1 MPALSPASAAPQPNI
16 VILFIDDM
24 GYADIGPFGAARQKT
39 PHLDRMAAEGM
50 KLTSFYAAPVCSV
63 SRAQLLTGCY
73 GPRVS
78 VPGVYHPVSADG
90 LNPTEYTIADRLKEQ
105 GYATMCVG
113 KWHLGDQPEF
123 LPTRQGFDGY
133 FGIPYSNDMQRQSS
147 ETGEWVVPLLRDEE
161 VAELLTDQA
170 QCRITERYT
179 DEAVK
184 FITAH
189 RDRPFLLYLAH
200 TAVHVPIAVG
210 ERFQGRSD
218 NGRYGDWVEEVDWSV
233 GRVLDT
239 LRELKLDDHT
249 LVLFTSDNGPWL
261 PKGADAGSASPL
273 RGGKGGTWEGG
284 VRVPTL
290 VWWPGRIPSNA
301 VCDAVAGTID
311 VLPTAVAL
319 AGAQLPQEPTVD
331 GRDLT
336 PLLLGRSNES
346 PREAH
351 YFFLGFNLEAVR
363 QGPWKLALGPQT
375 EGMGM
380 SVPADATNAAPRLYH
395 LGVDVGE
402 RNNVAGAHPEVV
414 NRLQSLAA
422 RMEAQIGGKSPA
434 ARRPAGKI
442 ARPTLLYPSD
452 DTRRGAPALNKRKS
466 DPGAA

>member
-1 MPALSPASAAPQPNI
+1 
-16 VILFIDDM
+16 
-24 GYADIGPFGAARQKT
+24 
-39 PHLDRMAAEGM
+39 
-50 KLTSFYAAPVCSV
+50 
-63 SRAQLLTGCY
+63 
-73 GPRVS
+73 
-78 VPGVYHPVSADG
+78 
-90 LNPTEYTIADRLKEQ
+90 
-105 GYATMCVG
+105 
-113 KWHLGDQPEF
+113 
-123 LPTRQGFDGY
+123 
-133 FGIPYSNDMQRQSS
+133 
-147 ETGEWVVPLLRDEE
+147 
-161 VAELLTDQA
+161 
-170 QCRITERYT
+170 
-179 DEAVK
+179 
-184 FITAH
+184 
-189 RDRPFLLYLAH
+189 
-200 TAVHVPIAVG
+200 
-210 ERFQGRSD
+210 
-218 NGRYGDWVEEVDWSV
+218 
-233 GRVLDT
+233 
-239 LRELKLDDHT
+239 
-249 LVLFTSDNGPWL
+249 
-261 PKGADAGSASPL
+261 
-273 RGGKGGTWEGG
+273 